1 MLVITRKTDEGLIIN
16 DNIEITV
23 LDITKD
29 RIKLGISAPKEI
41 SISRKEIYITAK
53 ENKQA
58 SEALPEKVLQQLLKS
73 TGKETE

>member
-23 LDITKD
+23 LEINKD
-29 RIKLGISAPKEI
+29 RIKIGINAPKEI

-58 SEALPEKVLQQLLKS
+58 SEALPEKVLQQLLNIN
-73 TGKETE
+73 GKETK